1 MLGPAPPARALT
13 GSLNEASSRPPVT
26 AAVSSVQR
34 GCSDTRVGST
44 SVAIAAIRHAS
55 IEHRSRATRPAPT
68 ADAAAM
74 FRALADPARLRL
86 LVRLAGDEA
95 NVSQLAGDQ
104 KLTTVSARLQFLLA
118 ARLVRRRR
126 EARQMFYAFADEHT
140 IDRVANAMDHAGER
154 YENAP
159 RTAPSPEDRNDGV
172 HPSAPRTPRPRARPR
187 LRPCRP
193 LRRPWCPR
201 GRVLN
206 AGGGSPERHVDLPRV
221 LSAARHTRRA
231 GLGAP
236 CNLRPAASGRR
247 VCGYQ

>member
-34 GCSDTRVGST
+34 GCSDTRAGST

-68 ADAAAM
+68 ADAVAM
-74 FRALADPARLRL
+74 FRALADPERLRL

-126 EARQMFYAFADEHT
+126 EARQMFYAFADEHA
-140 IDRVANAMDHAGER
+140 IDRVTNAMDHAGER

-159 RTAPSPEDRNDGV
+159 APP
-172 HPSAPRTPRPRARPR
+172 PAPRTGTMECTHPHHEHHDHVHGPGCGHVAH
-187 LRPCRP
+187 CDDH
-193 LRRPWCPR
+193 
-201 GRVLN
+201 GVLEVV
-206 AGGGSPERHVDLPRV
+206 S
-221 LSAARHTRRA
+221 
-231 GLGAP
+231 
-236 CNLRPAASGRR
+236 
-247 VCGYQ
+247 